1 MAPPSGQP
9 PVYKCA
15 TARYWR
21 FYETKVVTDARMAA
35 DTAAGWRFMGAD
47 IEQVSTHTWSP

>member
-1 MAPPSGQP
+1 MASPSGQ

-15 TARYWR
+15 TVRYWR
-21 FYETKVVTDARMAA
+21 FYETKVVTDARMPA